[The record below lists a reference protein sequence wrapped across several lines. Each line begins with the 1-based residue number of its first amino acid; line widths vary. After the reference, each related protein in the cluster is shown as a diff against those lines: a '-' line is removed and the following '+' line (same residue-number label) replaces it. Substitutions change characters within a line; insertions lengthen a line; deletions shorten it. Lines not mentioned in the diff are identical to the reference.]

1 MALVAFAQFSANL
14 AIINYAVM
22 TFARV
27 GTQLDPYTSSI
38 MLAVALICGSLTT
51 TYLADKIGRKKLNLI
66 SLMGSAFGLQTTA
79 LYYYLNLI
87 GYNLSAYAFI
97 PVVCLSFVIFIS
109 SVGIVP
115 LSLIC
120 SVEYLPSKVH

>member
-115 LSLIC
+115 LC